1 MNIFEALLA
10 HPLLTALG
18 WALVHFIW
26 QGAVAA
32 LLLAGLLKILR
43 RQSSDVRYAAAC
55 LTLLL
60 LVVSPLAT
68 LAIIDRSAPATT
80 LKASPLPP
88 DAAAPRELVFATAG
102 QEAGAEVRNSN
113 SQSSGSNWRSS
124 WSEGVNRLFPWIMLG
139 WLIGVAFFSLRL
151 FGGWLYTQR
160 LKKRGTRALDKRWQL
175 VLQRL
180 RWRLEVRHPVRI
192 LESAFIAAPMAIGW
206 SRPVILIPTG
216 ALLGLTQGQL
226 EAIIAHELAHIR
238 RYDYLVN
245 LLQAVVET
253 LLFYHPAV
261 WWVSRQIRIER
272 EHCCDDLAVAA
283 CGNVLTYARALM
295 EMEQLRAVGPQ
306 LAVAANGGLLMNR
319 IHRLVGVQ
327 ATPTSRLTGLFAGL
341 IVMTTVISIAVG
353 AQILPAFSA
362 AAINQSDRA
371 KAEAARQEA
380 KQIIFELQKKADTAR
395 SEDASGSAEDD
406 QMAEKLTKALQDSSW
421 EVRKAAV
428 ETLVQLEGGRAVELL
443 TAAMKDQHRQVR
455 EQAVIGLGARED
467 EKLAEQLLGALMDQ
481 DWQVREQ
488 AAIAIGLLEVA
499 QNARIVEALFRGLVD
514 QEWQVR
520 EQAARSLGV
529 TGNAVAVAPLIH
541 ALGDRHEQVREAAAK
556 SLGLIGDQ
564 RAIEPLNQSLQDGDE
579 QVRKKAVEA
588 LTLIRKIAVE
598 VSRDG
603 QTPLLQNR
611 STNAANP
618 SVNLQT
624 NHNLTALSSSDA
636 NERAVAAC
644 ALGKAGAVDAIPA
657 LINLLGDE
665 TPVQKFSCW
674 GNGNW
679 GPALHVFKQA
689 SPGEQA
695 ALALA
700 SFGEKAVEP
709 LIGALSSGQAGA
721 RRNAAWA
728 LGEVRGGLSTNRSA
742 AVEPLMGALG
752 DSDPWVRTA
761 AAFSLG
767 EMRPRQ
773 AVEPLIAALTD
784 SQSEVRVMAARAL
797 GEMKVRRGV
806 DSLSV
811 VLLRDEDPRVRRQ
824 AAWALG
830 EIADPQSFDTLIAAL
845 KDQDQEVRKNV
856 RVAISEIKDE

>member
-1 MNIFEALLA
+1 MNMFEALLA

-18 WALVHFIW
+18 LALVHFIW

-43 RQSSDVRYAAAC
+43 RRSSDARYAAAC

-68 LAIIDRSAPATT
+68 LAIIDRSTPATT
-80 LKASPLPP
+80 LEASLVSPIS
-88 DAAAPRELVFATAG
+88 AAPRELVLATAG
-102 QEAGAEVRNSN
+102 QEVGAQVWKSGPK
-113 SQSSGSNWRSS
+113 SSASNWRSS
-124 WSEGVNRLFPWIMLG
+124 WSEGLNRLFPWIMLG

-180 RWRLEVRHPVRI
+180 RWRLEVRRPVRI
-192 LESAFIAAPMAIGW
+192 LESAFVAAPMAIGW
-206 SRPVILIPTG
+206 LRPVILIPTG
-216 ALLGLTQGQL
+216 ALVGLTQGQL

-295 EMEQLRAVGPQ
+295 EMEQLRAAGPQ
-306 LAVAANGGLLMNR
+306 LVVAANGGLLMNR

-341 IVMTTVISIAVG
+341 IVMMTVISLAVG
-353 AQILPAFSA
+353 AQILPSFTA
-362 AAINQSDRA
+362 AAVNQRDSA
-371 KAEAARQEA
+371 NEVSEQQET
-380 KQIIFELQKKADTAR
+380 KRSIVESQKRVDIAR
-395 SEDASGSAEDD
+395 SGDSSGSAEAD

-421 EVRKAAV
+421 EVR
-428 ETLVQLEGGRAVELL
+428 T
-443 TAAMKDQHRQVR
+443 
-455 EQAVIGLGARED
+455 
-467 EKLAEQLLGALMDQ
+467 
-481 DWQVREQ
+481 
-488 AAIAIGLLEVA
+488 
-499 QNARIVEALFRGLVD
+499 
-514 QEWQVR
+514 
-520 EQAARSLGV
+520 
-529 TGNAVAVAPLIH
+529 
-541 ALGDRHEQVREAAAK
+541 AAAK

-564 RAIEPLNQSLQDGDE
+564 RAIEPLNQSLQDVDE
-579 QVRKKAVEA
+579 QARKKAVEA
-588 LTLIRKIAVE
+588 LSILKQIAVE
-598 VSRDG
+598 SSRDG
-603 QTPLLQNR
+603 HQQLLQNR
-611 STNAANP
+611 TTNEAAP
-618 SVNLQT
+618 KVNQQT
-624 NHNLTALSSSDA
+624 NNNLTALNSSNP
-636 NERAVAAC
+636 NERAAAAC
-644 ALGKAGAVDAIPA
+644 ALGRAGAVEAIPA

-665 TPVQKFSCW
+665 TPVQGGKCW
-674 GNGNW
+674 GSGGW

-700 SFGEKAVEP
+700 SFGQKAVEP
-709 LIGALSSGQAGA
+709 LIGALSGGQAVA

-797 GEMKVRRGV
+797 GEMKVQRGV
-806 DSLSV
+806 DSLGV

-845 KDQDQEVRKNV
+845 KDQDQGVRTSVK
-856 RVAISEIKDE
+856 RAISEIKD